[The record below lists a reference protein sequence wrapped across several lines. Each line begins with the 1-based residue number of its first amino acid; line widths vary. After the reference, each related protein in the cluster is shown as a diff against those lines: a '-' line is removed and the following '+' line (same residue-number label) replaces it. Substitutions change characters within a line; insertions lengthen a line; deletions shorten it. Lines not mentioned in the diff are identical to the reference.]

1 MDARVAAASRADGG
15 CPAGKNQAQAPSA
28 TTPPQRI
35 KNRRRQ

>member
-1 MDARVAAASRADGG
+1 MEARVTATSRVDGCWAAGNS
-15 CPAGKNQAQAPSA
+15 QAHAPSA